1 MMMDVI
7 KDLALQLWQ
16 ANLVAS
22 SGKAAGMALIGIDIG
37 TTAVK
42 AVLADASGQRLSSY
56 AASYPTHRLHLGQVE
71 QNPADWM
78 AHVQAALA
86 QFEAVGVTV
95 QGIGITSQV
104 NTHVF
109 CDTNLQVLA
118 PAIVWQDV
126 RAAAAGAALDAQIT
140 LEAKIAALGAANP
153 MDASHAMARMSWMAA
168 ERPLVWAQTAHVLA
182 PKDYAIA
189 CLTGVVAAD
198 PLASVGLV
206 GPDLRYA
213 SAILD
218 LFPGAV
224 QVLPTLRDPLDIAG
238 TVLNGP
244 FKGVPVVTG
253 TMDAWAAL
261 FGVGEAQSGQAMNLL
276 GTSEVLGL
284 ISATRCPEPG
294 VITFPDWRG
303 ITLHAG
309 PTQSGGA
316 SLDWLGRLIG
326 RTVPEMAALAGRVAP
341 DTPLFLPHIAGE
353 RAPLWDAQ
361 ARGVFAGLSAA
372 NGPADMVL
380 AVMEGV
386 AFSARLALEALER
399 AGDMRPEEIRAGGG
413 GTASDTW
420 CQIRADAFGRP
431 LVRMQAQDAGAVGAM
446 VMAGAGCGLLPDLA
460 AAAARL
466 VRVDRRFE
474 PGPGMALADRR
485 YTIWQQVYAQMRGVN
500 ARLAAEREF
509 M

>member
-1 MMMDVI
+1 
-7 KDLALQLWQ
+7 
-16 ANLVAS
+16 
-22 SGKAAGMALIGIDIG
+22 MALIGIDIG

-42 AVLADASGQRLSSY
+42 AVLADLSGTRLSSY
-56 AASYPTHRLHLGQVE
+56 AARYPTHRPAPGQVE
-71 QNPADWM
+71 QDPADWM

-86 QFEAVGVTV
+86 QFAAMGVRV
-95 QGIGITSQV
+95 QGLGITSQV

-109 CDTNLQVLA
+109 CDRDLAPLA

-126 RAAAAGAALDAQIT
+126 RAAADGAALDAQIT
-140 LEAKIAALGAANP
+140 ADAKIAALGAAIP
-153 MDASHAMARMSWMAA
+153 IDASHALARMAWVAA
-168 ERPLVWAQTAHVLA
+168 QRPDVWAQTAYVLA
-182 PKDYAIA
+182 PKDYVIA
-189 CLTGVVAAD
+189 RLTGAVAAD

-206 GPDLRYA
+206 GTDLRYA
-213 SAILD
+213 SAIVG
-218 LFPGAV
+218 LFPQARA
-224 QVLPTLRDPLDIAG
+224 VLPALRDPLEIAG
-238 TVLNGP
+238 ALLDGP

-253 TMDAWAAL
+253 TMDAWAAM
-261 FGVGEAQSGQAMNLL
+261 FGVGVAQNGQAMNLS

-284 ISATRCPEPG
+284 ISPVRLPEPG

-316 SLDWLGRLIG
+316 SLEWLGRIIG
-326 RTVPEMAALAGRVAP
+326 RSPAEMAEMASAILP
-341 DTPLFLPHIAGE
+341 DTPLFLPHLAGE

-372 NGPADMVL
+372 HGPADMVT

-399 AGDMRPEEIRAGGG
+399 AGGLRPVEIRAGGG
-413 GTASDTW
+413 GTASDVW

-431 LVRMQAQDAGAVGAM
+431 VLRMQAQDAGAVGAM
-446 VMAGAGCGLLPDLA
+446 VLAGVGCGLLPDLS

-466 VRVDRRFE
+466 VPVDRRFA
-474 PGPGMALADRR
+474 PGPGAALANRR
-485 YTIWQQVYAQMRGVN
+485 YAIWRAVYAQIRGVN
-500 ARLAAEREF
+500 TAMAAERLL

>member
-1 MMMDVI
+1 
-7 KDLALQLWQ
+7 
-16 ANLVAS
+16 
-22 SGKAAGMALIGIDIG
+22 MALIGIDIG

-42 AVLADASGQRLSSY
+42 AVLADLSGHRLSSY
-56 AASYPTHRLHLGQVE
+56 AASYPTQRPGVGQVE
-71 QNPADWM
+71 QQPADWM
-78 AHVQAALA
+78 AHVRAALDQFA
-86 QFEAVGVTV
+86 QVGLRV
-95 QGIGITSQV
+95 QGIGVTSQV

-109 CDTNLQVLA
+109 CDAALRVLA

-126 RAAAAGAALDAQIT
+126 RAAPEAAVLDSQISAD
-140 LEAKIAALGAANP
+140 AKIAALGAP
-153 MDASHAMARMSWMAA
+153 IPIDASHALARMAWMAA
-168 ERPLVWAQTAHVLA
+168 HQPQVWAQTAHVLS
-182 PKDYAIA
+182 PKDYVIA
-189 CLTGVVAAD
+189 RLTGAVAAD

-213 SAILD
+213 TAILD
-218 LFPGAV
+218 LFPRSA
-224 QVLPTLRDPLDIAG
+224 QVLPPLHDPLAVAG
-238 TVLNGP
+238 TLHSGP

-253 TMDAWAAL
+253 TMDAWAAM
-261 FGVGEAQSGQAMNLL
+261 FGVGVAHNGMAMALS

-284 ISATRCPEPG
+284 LSPTRLAEPG
-294 VITFPDWRG
+294 VITFPPWRG
-303 ITLHAG
+303 LTLHAG

-316 SLDWLGRLIG
+316 SLDWLGRLTG
-326 RTVPEMAALAGRVAP
+326 RSVAQMGAVTGQIAP

-372 NGPADMVL
+372 HGPDDLVL

-386 AFSARLALEALER
+386 AFSARLALHALER
-399 AGDMRPEEIRAGGG
+399 AGACRPALIRAGGG

-431 LVRMQAQDAGAVGAM
+431 LLRMQAQDAGAVGAM

-460 AAAARL
+460 AAAAQL
-466 VRVDRRFE
+466 VAVDRQFD
-474 PGPGMALADRR
+474 PGAGAALADRR
-485 YTIWQQVYAQMRGVN
+485 YAIWQALYGQMQGVN
-500 ARLAAEREF
+500 AALAAERKL